1 MDAEYGV
8 GAYQISGGVSGGF
21 LSDDL
26 AGVLTF
32 FGFSAG
38 LVGGVFGAVS
48 LIFISA
54 MIASIL
60 IIDLYL
66 DYVST
71 GSTSCEGI
79 EILLYLSI
87 LAAALSIVAAP
98 IAFTILSYVSFIAGN
113 ASLSA
118 LRSGACNQ

>member
-1 MDAEYGV
+1 M
-8 GAYQISGGVSGGF
+8 
-21 LSDDL
+21 
-26 AGVLTF
+26 LTF